1 MATLEILCYIALTG
15 FLNVVCFLIGAR
27 TGQKAVKGEE
37 ITLPSINPI
46 EAVKSYEERRQAEIE
61 EENYN
66 IMLENIESYNG
77 TGLGQRDLK

>member
-1 MATLEILCYIALTG
+1 MTTLETLILIGSIGLM
-15 FLNVVCFLIGAR
+15 NVLCFLIGAR
-27 TGQKAVKGEE
+27 TGQKVVKGEE

-46 EAVKSYEERRQAEIE
+46 EFAKSYEERRQAEIE

>member
-1 MATLEILCYIALTG
+1 MNTPETI
-15 FLNVVCFLIGAR
+15 FLIVSIGLMNVLCFLIGAR

-46 EAVKSYEERRQAEIE
+46 EFAKSYEERRQAEIE